1 MYRNITCIISP
12 ALNPKTTST
21 FILKTI
27 MPCLRNR
34 EVFYKKKCHF
44 FKGCHTLNF
53 VNSAWNPKI
62 IWISFYRHQWLLP
75 SLRNGEDISSN
86 FASTNSQMSK
96 KSNIAG
102 SAVFGSPSDSSERK
116 VKSEVYGRTRYGPP
130 RGQENSDKSSATHR

>member
-1 MYRNITCIISP
+1 M
-12 ALNPKTTST
+12 
-21 FILKTI
+21 
-27 MPCLRNR
+27 
-34 EVFYKKKCHF
+34 
-44 FKGCHTLNF
+44 
-53 VNSAWNPKI
+53 
-62 IWISFYRHQWLLP
+62 P